1 MTTPLLTAS
10 DVRSLLRQECAA
22 AGGQSAWARDKG
34 FTQAVVNK
42 TVCGLLSPSKRLCKT
57 LGLEIVVL
65 YRRKG
70 P

>member
-1 MTTPLLTAS
+1 MAGELLTA
-10 DVRSLLRQECAA
+10 DQVRALLREACSA
-22 AGGQSAWARDKG
+22 AGGQAAWARDKG